1 MSVLFCHTVTVDAVM
16 ANSGHL
22 SAITSVEVV
31 PSAAG
36 GDELESPLLASEEG
50 AEWKGERRICA
61 EIGDHRVSFY
71 RCARPF
77 FLTRSHFVSRFIVV
91 VSLNPESSGLSF
103 QLASLDETGVL
114 NFWVSWATGCGFSAF
129 FLSLYTYMCK
139 GNKYYLQNDD

>member
-22 SAITSVEVV
+22 SAVTSVEVV

-50 AEWKGERRICA
+50 AEWKAERRICA

-71 RCARPF
+71 RC
-77 FLTRSHFVSRFIVV
+77 

-114 NFWVSWATGCGFSAF
+114 NFWVRWATGCGFSFF

-139 GNKYYLQNDD
+139 KY

>member
-22 SAITSVEVV
+22 SAVTSVEVV
-31 PSAAG
+31 PSAVG
-36 GDELESPLLASEEG
+36 GDELESPLLPSEEG
-50 AEWKGERRICA
+50 AEWKAERRICA

-71 RCARPF
+71 RCAIPF
-77 FLTRSHFVSRFIVV
+77 SFFARSHFVSHFIVV
-91 VSLNPESSGLSF
+91 ISLNPESLGLSF

-114 NFWVSWATGCGFSAF
+114 NFWVSWATGCGFSFF

-139 GNKYYLQNDD
+139 KY